1 MASQDPRGEE
11 LAAGD
16 HVARYCR
23 GRHIAADG
31 KLQPEAFLLRT
42 NEGYL
47 SANRLEHFHAS
58 ERNLQIP
65 AVREALQAKGWN
77 LQRSGRFAVLNVGAT
92 SEQCRQSLG
101 FQVRFINLQD
111 RRDPS
116 HTGIFGLQINP
127 GEAAR
132 LLARSVNPNEV
143 YRAVP

>member
-1 MASQDPRGEE
+1 MATQYPRGKKLEAE
-11 LAAGD
+11 D

-23 GRHIAADG
+23 GRFIAADG
-31 KLQPEAFLLRT
+31 KLLSEAFLLRA
-42 NEGYL
+42 NEEYL
-47 SANRLEHFHAS
+47 SANWLEHFHAN

-65 AVREALQAKGWN
+65 ELREALQTKGWN

-92 SEQCRQSLG
+92 NELCRQSLDLEV
-101 FQVRFINLQD
+101 QFINLQE

-132 LLARSVNPNEV
+132 LLAESVNPNEV
-143 YRAVP
+143 YPAIP